1 MQSMDQLIQLLRV
14 LLQDKL
20 FLNLLLKMLAIRLPL
35 RFKLQVANHL
45 I

>member
-1 MQSMDQLIQLLRV
+1 MLSMDQLIQLLRV

-20 FLNLLLKMLAIRLPL
+20 FLNLLLKMTIIRQPL
-35 RFKLQVANHL
+35 HFKLQVANHS